1 MATKSYKILERRS
14 VGSAALPKNDA
25 REWIGHAVNA
35 RRLIGRALRAWASG
49 SAQRAKGLL
58 ALADRLDPLPGVRA

>member
-1 MATKSYKILERRS
+1 MMM
-14 VGSAALPKNDA
+14 
-25 REWIGHAVNA
+25 A